1 MNSDNLITA
10 GLTLRTARRVVVYTG
25 AGVSAESGIPTFRDA
40 GSGRL
45 GLLRLVLHYE
55 EAISSLS
62 RFDLKA
68 IQSEML
74 NQSGIIVGITLPLGG
89 FLSTHEAR
97 RTSLGL
103 PLCERPLR

>member
-1 MNSDNLITA
+1 MTVERAAELLSA
-10 GLTLRTARRVVVYTG
+10 AHSGLAMTG

-74 NQSGIIVGITLPLGG
+74 NQSGIPVAIAP
-89 FLSTHEAR
+89 
-97 RTSLGL
+97 
-103 PLCERPLR
+103 